1 MEEVTLKMPTDT
13 FYANPLE
20 LSALLDH
27 APREKEKPKETE
39 REKEMREKKM
49 EEEQLEEEERREAR
63 GAVTQRRLEKIKK
76 SIRAEEKK
84 GEKDGHG
91 AKLFSFLTG
100 EGSLKERTEAM
111 EDLLF
116 KIQVNKNKPEFE
128 SSMKAVF
135 PTLLKMLKDTNPKIV
150 SLTLRILEQCIEW
163 VAGSE
168 NQLSTLV
175 SVIVEK
181 LGDQKIS
188 IRQNVSKVIRDLA
201 VTPSLFRIKPAKEC
215 GFVNSWTT

>member
-1 MEEVTLKMPTDT
+1 M
-13 FYANPLE
+13 
-20 LSALLDH
+20 
-27 APREKEKPKETE
+27 
-39 REKEMREKKM
+39 
-49 EEEQLEEEERREAR
+49 
-63 GAVTQRRLEKIKK
+63 TQRRLEKIKK

-84 GEKDGHG
+84 GEKEGHG

-168 NQLSTLV
+168 SQLSTLV

-201 VTPSLFRIKPAKEC
+201 VTPPLFRTRPAKEC
-215 GFVNSWTT
+215 GFANSWTTSGRTPAPSSRTKLSTWSTTSTSTVPKRRKSATRQPKSSTRSPTTPTTPRPRSRLGRWIACP